1 MSIIDIEKSKNITN
15 NSGISKKIDNNA
27 LSLILDNVQ
36 IAQYVYPEQSI
47 VRELTSNAIDSQK
60 EKIKAIDIL
69 TGNKKVDDYYIKRDD
84 PKYKDS
90 NFNTDYY
97 NLNNLNKVINHV
109 ELEYVSGKE
118 GMGWCDKFIVTD
130 HGVGLGDNRLYGYFQ
145 IGYSTKRNS
154 VDELGGFG
162 LGAKVGLS
170 LRGDYFTTETVHNNR
185 RFKFNSYS
193 YKVDSLIPQFDLTTG
208 KENPFIEFPDGDK
221 KKKVYYEETNDLN
234 YTKITI
240 PCKSH
245 HKEKFIYAVQS
256 QLLYFDNVKFYIT
269 DKFGEKD
276 NVDIQAK
283 IIYNSDNLIISEQD
297 QYSKPHIVVVKDKKS
312 TTGVTYGYCNFKEME
327 MQDLFG
333 AVGFKCPIRQVV
345 KNENGVE
352 KVIQEGIEVTPSRES
367 VIWSDI
373 TRDYVKNIIQSA
385 NKEAS
390 LIIQNELKE
399 KDFIAWLKKANS
411 VLSTTNNRGSL
422 LKELSKIIDT
432 SSLNPVFDGD
442 PDVRYGN
449 FKDLFWGFNVVAI
462 DANPYKK
469 NTVNRIDGNF
479 NILSSRNIYLLNE
492 DSIHSLRK
500 DLFLR
505 SFVSIK
511 PISRS
516 SIFEN
521 CDFSDKSLVDLLEG
535 KIKKRDKILELIKKS
550 SLFSLYEDVVVPDT
564 FSKDI
569 DDEGKDKKIIRK
581 LPKQLRDENK
591 EVLITRVIKHN
602 GNEPLR
608 ESKSSIK
615 ISNLKDLP
623 NTYYSELSDDKRLS
637 EIATIL
643 MWKRFTNN
651 NTYNSLDHNY
661 INFIKIP
668 SNFSKKLLTN
678 HKHINKFFYVETD
691 SSKGTSKELVE
702 WYTAKII
709 SDNIKDLKFMENFK
723 SFNSEIYDLYKEVR
737 DYSNLWYNKNV
748 GAFINMYKNGDSFTS
763 FLSYIEKV
771 KEFQLFLRED
781 HEDKDSIINKSKN
794 IFGID
799 SINQAVGINL
809 EMYDKLQVLLN
820 YAEPVKDLLNHIDIL
835 VDSRS
840 TIEHTTELLIK
851 DYLNYKKLSDFV
863 CFIPKEENEEIKDLE
878 IENSEDSENS
888 ENSEDLKDKEILGDD

>member
-1 MSIIDIEKSKNITN
+1 M
-15 NSGISKKIDNNA
+15 
-27 LSLILDNVQ
+27 
-36 IAQYVYPEQSI
+36 
-47 VRELTSNAIDSQK
+47 
-60 EKIKAIDIL
+60 
-69 TGNKKVDDYYIKRDD
+69 
-84 PKYKDS
+84 
-90 NFNTDYY
+90 
-97 NLNNLNKVINHV
+97 
-109 ELEYVSGKE
+109 
-118 GMGWCDKFIVTD
+118 
-130 HGVGLGDNRLYGYFQ
+130 
-145 IGYSTKRNS
+145 
-154 VDELGGFG
+154 
-162 LGAKVGLS
+162 
-170 LRGDYFTTETVHNNR
+170 
-185 RFKFNSYS
+185 
-193 YKVDSLIPQFDLTTG
+193 
-208 KENPFIEFPDGDK
+208 
-221 KKKVYYEETNDLN
+221 
-234 YTKITI
+234 
-240 PCKSH
+240 
-245 HKEKFIYAVQS
+245 
-256 QLLYFDNVKFYIT
+256 
-269 DKFGEKD
+269 
-276 NVDIQAK
+276 
-283 IIYNSDNLIISEQD
+283 
-297 QYSKPHIVVVKDKKS
+297 
-312 TTGVTYGYCNFKEME
+312 
-327 MQDLFG
+327 
-333 AVGFKCPIRQVV
+333 
-345 KNENGVE
+345 
-352 KVIQEGIEVTPSRES
+352 
-367 VIWSDI
+367 
-373 TRDYVKNIIQSA
+373 
-385 NKEAS
+385 
-390 LIIQNELKE
+390 
-399 KDFIAWLKKANS
+399 KKANS

-449 FKDLFWGFNVVAI
+449 FKDLFWGFNIVAI
-462 DANPYKK
+462 DVNHYKK
-469 NTVNRIDGNF
+469 NTVNRMDGNF
-479 NILSSRNIYLLNE
+479 NILSSRNIYLLSE

-500 DLFLR
+500 DLFLN

-521 CDFSDKSLVDLLEG
+521 CDLSDKSLVDLLEG

-550 SLFSLYEDVVVPDT
+550 SLFNLYEDVVVPDT

-569 DDEGKDKKIIRK
+569 DDEDKDKKIIRK

-591 EVLITRVIKHN
+591 EVLITRIIKHN
-602 GNEPLR
+602 GSLPLC

-623 NTYYSELSDDKRLS
+623 NTYYSELSSDKRLS

-651 NTYNSLDHNY
+651 NVLNNNLDPNH

-737 DYSNLWYNKNV
+737 DYSNSWYNKNV
-748 GAFINMYKNGDSFTS
+748 GAFITMYKDYDSFTS

-878 IENSEDSENS
+878 IENSE
-888 ENSEDLKDKEILGDD
+888 NSEDLKDKEILGDD